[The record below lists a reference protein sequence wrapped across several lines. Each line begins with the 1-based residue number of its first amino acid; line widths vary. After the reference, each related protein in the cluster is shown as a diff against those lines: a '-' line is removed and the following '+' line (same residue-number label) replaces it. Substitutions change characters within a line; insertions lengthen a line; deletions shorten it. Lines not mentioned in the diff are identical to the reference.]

1 MNIRDIIRRKERASF
16 GTSFEP
22 AKRRRTSRG
31 MNDPVRSVAA
41 HNSDLLQ
48 PTEPPPRP
56 IEPFVSS
63 LEGATG
69 AAGKE
74 EPKVREIMTT
84 EVQSCR
90 ADRTLVSAAA
100 AMQRGDCRFL
110 PVVDDSGRPIAAI
123 TDGDI
128 CEIGMRNHRSLRD
141 IPVSE
146 AMSREVFTCRSEDS
160 IREALETM
168 KRRRVRHLPVVDG
181 QGQLAG
187 VVSLTDVMLRVEEGE
202 EAVLAPLRREIA
214 EVLRVI
220 SQKQQGTRNVRVN
233 PFRED

>member
-1 MNIRDIIRRKERASF
+1 MNIRDIIRRKDRASF
-16 GTSFEP
+16 ETSFEP
-22 AKRRRTSRG
+22 AKRKRTSRG

-41 HNSDLLQ
+41 HNSDLVQ
-48 PTEPPPRP
+48 PTVPSRP

-63 LEGATG
+63 VEATTG
-69 AAGKE
+69 VAGKD
-74 EPKVREIMTT
+74 EPRVREIMTT

-141 IPVSE
+141 IMVSE
-146 AMSREVFTCRSEDS
+146 AMSREVFTCRPEDS

-181 QGQLAG
+181 QGLLAG
-187 VVSLTDVMLRVEEGE
+187 VLSLTDVMLRVEEGE
-202 EAVLAPLRREIA
+202 EAILAPLRREIA